1 VPLTITG
8 SGNAPQV
15 RVDISG
21 MAKRA
26 FTNRANEEVQKVLT
40 KGLGDLFKK

>member
-1 VPLTITG
+1 VTITG

-15 RVDISG
+15 RVDIAG

-26 FTNRANEEVQKVLT
+26 LTNRANEEVQKMLK